1 MSDAAVV
8 QEKVIDNKEQK
19 ITKENSKTS
28 IFDSALLNLDKAL
41 KYTQLDPEVAMRL
54 RHPKS
59 CLEVSIPV
67 RRDNGTLS
75 IFKGYRVQH
84 DDTRGPTKGGIRFH
98 PSVSVDEVK
107 ALAFWMTMKC
117 AVVGIP
123 FGGAKGGVIVDTKK
137 LSRLEIERL
146 SRGYIKQIVD
156 FIGPQKDI
164 PAPDMYTNDKIMGWM
179 MDEYSSIMRAQTHGV
194 ITGKPIPLGGSLGRD
209 DATARGGFYCIKEIE
224 KIKNWQKD
232 QIKVAIQGFGN
243 AGMHAAKLLS
253 DDGYKVVAISD
264 SRSGVYDTEGLDV
277 MYWLNV
283 KKKYGYLDFGKADAK
298 YNNIKKINNAALLEL
313 DVDILVPAALE
324 NQIVIDNVN
333 NIKAQVIIELAN
345 GPTTPA
351 AAEHLHN
358 KGVLVVPD
366 ILANAGGVTVS
377 YFEWLQNKSGYYWGL
392 DKVHKRL
399 KEKMVTEFSTVYR
412 LMDHYKTDMRTAAY
426 IHALNRLGDALSAQG
441 THEYFSA

>member
-8 QEKVIDNKEQK
+8 QEKVTENKEQK
-19 ITKENSKTS
+19 TTKTS
-28 IFDSALLNLDKAL
+28 MFDSALLNLDKAL

-54 RHPKS
+54 RYPKS
-59 CLEVSIPV
+59 CMEVSIPV
-67 RRDNGTLS
+67 RLDDGTLG

-98 PSVSVDEVK
+98 PGVSVDEVK

-224 KIKNWQKD
+224 KIKNWQKE

-243 AGMHAAKLLS
+243 AGRHAAKLLS

-264 SRSGVYDTEGLDV
+264 SRSGVYDPEGLDV

-283 KKKYGYLDFGKADAK
+283 KKKYGSLDFAHASNQGVR
-298 YNNIKKINNAALLEL
+298 KIDNAGLLEL
-313 DVDILVPAALE
+313 DVEVLVPAALE

-345 GPTTPA
+345 GPTTPD
-351 AAEHLHN
+351 AAEILQE

-377 YFEWLQNKSGYYWGL
+377 YFEWLQNRSGYYWSL

-399 KEKMVTEFSTVYR
+399 KEKMVTEFSNVYR
-412 LMDHYKTDMRTAAY
+412 LMNHYKTDMRTAAY
-426 IHALNRLGDALSAQG
+426 IHALNRLCDAVSAQG
-441 THEYFSA
+441 THGYFSA